1 MTAQPNDLLRPL
13 VGISLTLY
21 SVLPLQPILL
31 FCSNLHVF
39 REKIV
44 LHMKAV
50 EKADLKVVS
59 EAVKKSILIVD
70 DSDLIQE
77 RIAAICSEVENIG
90 IIYQARDSEE
100 AYWQFNLYSPDVV
113 ILDIHIPGDNGIK
126 VLENLRKNSQ
136 KVKIIILTNYPY
148 DQYRK
153 RCMELGAD
161 YFFDK
166 SGDLNKI
173 PEICEKLGIT

>member
-1 MTAQPNDLLRPL
+1 
-13 VGISLTLY
+13 
-21 SVLPLQPILL
+21 
-31 FCSNLHVF
+31 
-39 REKIV
+39 
-44 LHMKAV
+44 MKAV
-50 EKADLKVVS
+50 EKADSKVVS
-59 EAVKKSILIVD
+59 EAVIKSILIVD

-100 AYWQFNLYSPDVV
+100 AYKQFNLNSPDLI

-126 VLENLRKNSQ
+126 VLENFRNISKIV
-136 KVKIIILTNYPY
+136 KVIILTNYAH

-161 YFFDK
+161 YFLEK

-173 PEICEKLGIT
+173 PELCEKLVIT